1 MLQRIFSG
9 NHIES
14 CHLYLMN
21 DVSSSLGSRHNIYC
35 FKFESEHVSL
45 AYYVSVSVGEV
56 VSNCFGVKRLI

>member
-1 MLQRIFSG
+1 MLQRIFSE

-14 CHLYLMN
+14 CDLYLMN
-21 DVSSSLGSRHNIYC
+21 DVSSSLGSTHIYC